1 MRGENKEDIKFYAQI
16 FAIWKGR
23 IDLVFCVSIVDQVR
37 RFFKILCPEGG
48 GALPVG
54 EAPPKR
60 GTIFRS
66 QLYERVGKS
75 FISVS
80 KKEQKGEQV
89 HFMAVRKSRQRSVF
103 LRFIHI

>member
-1 MRGENKEDIKFYAQI
+1 M
-16 FAIWKGR
+16 
-23 IDLVFCVSIVDQVR
+23 R

-103 LRFIHI
+103 FEIYSYLKDRAFTAVERGGKF